1 MKQSF
6 KAVIK
11 LKRELPTDIKM
22 RSISSIELSTL
33 SEHVN
38 DKTTEALQNTDID
51 MREFSGIHK
60 GLQGELTNN
69 GFMLREIN
77 EIIKK

>member
-22 RSISSIELSTL
+22 RSISSIEISTL
-33 SEHVN
+33 AEHVY

-51 MREFSGIHK
+51 MREFSGIDK

-69 GFMLREIN
+69 GFMLKEIN
-77 EIIKK
+77 ESIKK

>member
-33 SEHVN
+33 AEDVY

>member
-33 SEHVN
+33 AEDVY

-51 MREFSGIHK
+51 MREFSGIDK
-60 GLQGELTNN
+60 GLQGELKNN

-77 EIIKK
+77 ESIKK